1 MDKPLRPL
9 ANRFCGCSVWA
20 LAPFFVVF
28 GALLFASLF
37 PLAKRKSGWGICG
50 SSCLVV
56 FCGFC
61 VLFYSICL
69 LKMDML
75 CPCTNVFPTAYAH
88 VRTEPLARHRPYSRK
103 KKAVKKPGG
112 GVAFF
117 RVLALPFG
125 ATGSVSAFLRIS
137 SAIAFIGSKG
147 LCIPWSVF
155 FDDYTALSPSGLEL
169 DTTFYAEALFKLL
182 GINFASEGSKAPPFS
197 DCFKTLGPR
206 GQSWTHG
213 GEVEGTSRM
222 H

>member
-103 KKAVKKPGG
+103 KKSCEETWWRSCIFQSF
-112 GVAFF
+112 GVTLRSHWQCFGF
-117 RVLALPFG
+117 PQDFVCNCVHRLERSLHSMVSVLRRLHCSLTVRP
-125 ATGSVSAFLRIS
+125 
-137 SAIAFIGSKG
+137 
-147 LCIPWSVF
+147 
-155 FDDYTALSPSGLEL
+155 
-169 DTTFYAEALFKLL
+169 
-182 GINFASEGSKAPPFS
+182 
-197 DCFKTLGPR
+197 
-206 GQSWTHG
+206 
-213 GEVEGTSRM
+213 
-222 H
+222 